1 MKEKLYIYTRVSTQ
15 IQEEKGSSLQEQ
27 KRIGV
32 ELSKKLDMKPVV
44 YNEGGKS
51 SFSEELF
58 NRPKM
63 CELYELLNQGLVKH
77 LYCWNMDRISRK
89 TGFWDQMKLIL
100 IKYKVKLYTKD
111 GQYNIGDN
119 LQERMMFQ
127 IMNIFTEYDNELR
140 RLRSCMGKLN
150 KVKDGFWYGSTPPYG
165 YKVKDKRLV
174 VNEDQKKWIET
185 IYKMYLK
192 GSTYRDINKF
202 LFMKGV
208 KSPSGNERWG
218 DNSIKNI
225 LNLSHYVGW
234 FDYTDKLSG
243 TTVKGSSPKILD
255 QRLWDKV
262 QIECN
267 SRDLVN
273 KVRYTNTKK
282 DYMLDGLVYCKECG
296 DKYSVRHQKRI
307 RDGMTYTYYCKDQVN
322 HIKKHKHENRWL
334 NGKQFE
340 DLVWDTTVEVLTNS
354 HHWKELEK
362 GRILTPRKVR
372 KDEINRL
379 TRKVVSLEKDNQK
392 LKENVLDINNMMILT
407 DVEKRKFLKKT
418 EFEILKNREEINEIN
433 EELDTHEKK
442 DQWVDWV
449 KKYKDTLSTLSKK
462 SEKIRREFLD
472 GVVSKVE
479 VRMETRVDH
488 EVIINYTLPIVNDK
502 YERLG
507 SSRGKKSVP
516 KVVDGVTFITRSVRM
531 S

>member
-51 SFSEELF
+51 SFSETLF

-100 IKYKVKLYTKD
+100 IKYKVTLYTKD
-111 GQYNIGDN
+111 GEYNIGDN

-150 KVKDGFWYGSTPPYG
+150 KVKDGFWYGSKPPYG
-165 YKVKDKRLV
+165 YKTENKRLV
-174 VNEDQKKWIET
+174 ENKEQSKWIKPIFE
-185 IYKMYLK
+185 MFLK
-192 GSTYRDINKF
+192 GGTVTDISDY

-208 KSPSGNERWG
+208 KSPSNRDRWG
-218 DNSIKNI
+218 TTTIRNTLRSTFYIG
-225 LNLSHYVGW
+225 H
-234 FDYTDKLSG
+234 FDYTDTLSG
-243 TTVKGSSPKILD
+243 TTVQGKSPIILD
-255 QRLWDKV
+255 RKLWDKV
-262 QIECN
+262 QLECN
-267 SRDLVN
+267 KRDKVN
-273 KVRYTNTKK
+273 KVRYTNTKQY
-282 DYMLDGLVYCKECG
+282 YMLDGLVYCRECG
-296 DKYSVRHQKRI
+296 EKYSVRTQKRKK
-307 RDGMTYTYYCKDQVN
+307 DGMTYTYYCKDQVN
-322 HIKKHKHENRWL
+322 HITKHKHTNRWL

-340 DLVWDTTVEVLTNS
+340 DLVWDTTVEVLTKS

-362 GRILTPRKVR
+362 TRFLSPRRMR

-379 TRKVVSLEKDNQK
+379 MRKVVTLEKNNQK

-407 DVEKRKFLKKT
+407 DEEKTKFLKKT
-418 EFEILKNREEINEIN
+418 ESQLLKNRIEIDEIND
-433 EELDTHEKK
+433 ELETHEKK
-442 DQWVDWV
+442 DQWIDWV
-449 KKYKDTLSTLSKK
+449 KKYKNKLDTLSTK
-462 SEKIRREFLD
+462 SEKVRREFLD
-472 GVVSKVE
+472 GIVE
-479 VRMETRVDH
+479 GVQVRMESKVDH
-488 EVIINYTLPIVNDK
+488 EVTINYTLPIVDDK

-516 KVVDGVTFITRSVRM
+516 KVVDGVKFITRSVRM